1 METSN
6 ASGVFSNAA
15 AVNVKA
21 CRRSWP
27 AKTEGMTRSPMQSQ
41 MELFAAE
48 LRIPEVRSSST
59 RGLVSATRVG
69 ISGEIH
75 VIMAC
80 RDIDSFAFHSSR
92 SAAELGRVGL
102 ASAKK
107 EESRGGRECPR
118 SAGGPSPPPSRLM
131 PKMRMASLKKLSG
144 LMSEPPRP
152 SHPKISAAS
161 RKSTVPS
168 SCLPQPRP
176 HPPLGLVTCRCR
188 EGRVRRSHQDA
199 GGHQT
204 ASP

>member
-6 ASGVFSNAA
+6 ASAVFSDAR

-41 MELFAAE
+41 MELFAAA

-69 ISGEIH
+69 ISGEIY

-80 RDIDSFAFHSSR
+80 RDIPTEGVLEQERSR
-92 SAAELGRVGL
+92 VSDKGTP
-102 ASAKK
+102 SAKK

-131 PKMRMASLKKLSG
+131 PKMRMASLKKPSD
-144 LMSEPPRP
+144 LMSTPQRP

-161 RKSTVPS
+161 RKSTVHMPS

-176 HPPLGLVTCRCR
+176 HPP
-188 EGRVRRSHQDA
+188 
-199 GGHQT
+199 
-204 ASP
+204 